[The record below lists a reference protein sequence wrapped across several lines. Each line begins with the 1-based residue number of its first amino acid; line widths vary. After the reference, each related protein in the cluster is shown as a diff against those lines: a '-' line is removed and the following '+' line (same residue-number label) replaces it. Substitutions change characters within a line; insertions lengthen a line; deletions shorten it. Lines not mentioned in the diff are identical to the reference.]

1 MRFLSDRAVSFG
13 VMAEVGLRTVR
24 DEDLDTLFDMMRDPV
39 AVRMA
44 AFTRPDPDDRAAFDR
59 HQARVRV
66 WPGAENRAV
75 TVDGQFAGTIACFL
89 MEGDTEITYWIDRP
103 WWGRGVASR
112 ALSLFLAEVAVMRP
126 LIARAASDN
135 AGSLAVL
142 GKAGFR
148 EVGRAVAFADGRQAE
163 IEETVLRLE

>member
-1 MRFLSDRAVSFG
+1 
-13 VMAEVGLRTVR
+13 MAEVALRTVR
-24 DEDLDTLFDMMRDPV
+24 DEDIDTLFEMMRDPV

-44 AFTRPDPDDRAAFDR
+44 AFTPADPDDRAAFDR
-59 HQARVRV
+59 HQARVRDA
-66 WPGAENRAV
+66 PDAENRAV

-112 ALSLFLAEVAVMRP
+112 AVALFLSEVAVERP
-126 LIARAASDN
+126 LFARAASDN

-142 GKAGFR
+142 RKAGVR
-148 EVGRAVAFADGRQAE
+148 EAGRAVSYADGRRAE
-163 IEETVLRLE
+163 IEETILVLE